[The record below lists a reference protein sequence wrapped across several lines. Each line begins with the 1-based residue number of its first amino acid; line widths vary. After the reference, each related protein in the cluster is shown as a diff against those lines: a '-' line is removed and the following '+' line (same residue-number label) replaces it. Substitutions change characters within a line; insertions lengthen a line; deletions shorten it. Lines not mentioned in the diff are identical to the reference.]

1 MQWTTSCVT
10 ERKNK
15 NNNNENEK
23 KWSKNNKFPNF
34 AWEV

>member
-15 NNNNENEK
+15 NNNENEK